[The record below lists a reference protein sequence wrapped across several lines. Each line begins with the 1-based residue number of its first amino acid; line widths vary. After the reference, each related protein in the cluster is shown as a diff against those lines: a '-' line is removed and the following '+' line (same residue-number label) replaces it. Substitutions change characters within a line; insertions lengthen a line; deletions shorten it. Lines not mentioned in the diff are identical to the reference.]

1 LKRERT
7 RILILKELSGL
18 GKVIDTDILIVS
30 GGLEALAAISVKEYG
45 AEKVTVSKNVYFRI

>member
-1 LKRERT
+1 M
-7 RILILKELSGL
+7 KELSGL